1 MVKRGRAEPADSS
14 NLRKSA
20 EELLSTH
27 ISDLEAPSP
36 EEVQQLV
43 YELEVHRIELEM
55 QNEELREAQ
64 QELEASRDRYADL
77 YDFAPLG
84 YVSLDKHGRIQEI
97 NLAAAK
103 LLGRER
109 ARLTG
114 RPFVSYVA
122 MEDKNTFM
130 HHVRKCVEGQQQVTS
145 EIDLTAKGG
154 QSIPVQ
160 LDSIAAR
167 DPTSGVTLYRTA
179 ITDITEREQA
189 AAAVREARILAEAI
203 VETVREPLLILN
215 AELRVQS
222 ANRSFYQTFQVTPEE
237 TENRLVYELGDHQWD
252 IPQLRDLL
260 EHVLPE
266 KSQFIDFEVQHCFE
280 HIGQRT
286 MVLNARAILRE
297 AGRAGLVLL
306 AIEDITDRKRA
317 EQQLARL
324 AAELQQSNQKLTRS
338 NRELQ
343 DFAHVVSHDL
353 RAPLV
358 NIQGFSKE
366 LALSCERLRSV
377 AADVQ
382 VPGAE
387 RRELSALLDED
398 IPEAIEFITTSAT
411 KMDSLLS
418 GVLQLSR
425 VGRAVLTVRRLDM
438 NQMLSE
444 IVASMQFTIDE
455 AGASV
460 QVDSLPPCQ
469 GDQMQ
474 INQVFS
480 NLLNN
485 ALKYLD
491 PNRPG
496 VIRVCGQEEPDRV
509 VYSIEDN
516 GIGIAAAHQDSIYKI
531 FHRLDPRRG
540 TGEGL
545 GLTIVR
551 RVLDRHRGKIWVESE
566 VNEGSKFYVSLPKG

>member
-20 EELLSTH
+20 EGLLSTH

-36 EEVQQLV
+36 EEVEQLV
-43 YELEVHRIELEM
+43 YELQVHRIELEM

-114 RPFVSYVA
+114 RPFISYVA
-122 MEDKNTFM
+122 MEDKSIFM

-145 EIDLTAKGG
+145 EIDLTPKGG

-179 ITDITEREQA
+179 ITDVTEREQA

-203 VETVREPLLILN
+203 VETVREPLLVLN

-222 ANRSFYQTFQVTPEE
+222 ANRSFYQTFQATPQE
-237 TENRLVYELGDHQWD
+237 TENRLVYELGNHQWD
-252 IPQLRDLL
+252 IPRLRHLL

-266 KSQFIDFEVQHCFE
+266 KSQFIDFEVQQCFE
-280 HIGQRT
+280 RIGQRT
-286 MVLNARAILRE
+286 MVLNARAIPRE
-297 AGRAGLVLL
+297 AGRPGLILL
-306 AIEDITDRKRA
+306 AIEDITERKRA

-324 AAELQQSNQKLTRS
+324 AAELQHSNEKLKRS

-358 NIQGFSKE
+358 NIQGFGKE

-382 VPGAE
+382 VPEAK

-398 IPEAIEFITTSAT
+398 IPEALGFITTSTT

-425 VGRAVLTVRRLDM
+425 VGRAALTIRQLDM
-438 NQMLSE
+438 NQMFSE
-444 IVASMQFTIDE
+444 IVASMQFAIDE

-460 QVDSLPPCQ
+460 QVDSLPPCR
-469 GDQMQ
+469 GDRMQ

-480 NLLNN
+480 NLLSN
-485 ALKYLD
+485 ALKYLE

-496 VIRVCGQEEPDRV
+496 VIRVCGREVPDRV

-516 GIGIAAAHQDSIYKI
+516 GIGIAAEHQDSIYRI
-531 FHRLDPRRG
+531 FHRLDPQRG

-551 RVLDRHRGKIWVESE
+551 RVLERHRGKIWVESE
-566 VNEGSKFYVSLPKG
+566 LNEGSKFYLSLPKG

>member
-1 MVKRGRAEPADSS
+1 MVKSAKAEPADSS

-20 EELLSTH
+20 EELLSRH

-36 EEVQQLV
+36 EEVEQLV

-109 ARLTG
+109 ATVTG
-114 RPFVSYVA
+114 RLFVSYVA
-122 MEDKNTFM
+122 MEDKNTFV

-203 VETVREPLLILN
+203 VQTVREPLLVLN

-222 ANRSFYQTFQVTPEE
+222 ANRSFYQTFQVTPQE
-237 TENRLVYELGDHQWD
+237 TENRLVYELGDHQWG
-252 IPQLRDLL
+252 IPQLRALL

-266 KSQFIDFEVQHCFE
+266 RSQFIDFEVQHCFE

-297 AGRAGLVLL
+297 SSRPGLILL

-317 EQQLARL
+317 EEQLARL
-324 AAELQQSNQKLTRS
+324 AAELQQSNQKLKRS

-343 DFAHVVSHDL
+343 DFAYVVSHDL

-366 LALSCERLRSV
+366 LALSCERLRSA

-425 VGRAVLTVRRLDM
+425 VGRAVLTVRQLDM

-444 IVASMQFTIDE
+444 IVASMQFAIDQ

-460 QVDSLPPCQ
+460 QVDWLPPCQ

-496 VIRVCGQEEPDRV
+496 AIRVCGQEEPDRV

-516 GIGIAAAHQDSIYKI
+516 GIGIAAEHQDSIYKI
-531 FHRLDPRRG
+531 FHRLDPQRG

-551 RVLDRHRGKIWVESE
+551 RVLDRHHGKIWVESE

>member
-1 MVKRGRAEPADSS
+1 MVKRARAEPADSS

-20 EELLSTH
+20 EQLLSTH

-43 YELEVHRIELEM
+43 SELEVHRIELEM

-97 NLAAAK
+97 NLAATK

-109 ARLTG
+109 ARVTG

-122 MEDKNTFM
+122 MEDKNTFV
-130 HHVRKCVEGQQQVTS
+130 HHVRKCVEGQQPVTS

-154 QSIPVQ
+154 RSIPVQ

-167 DPTSGVTLYRTA
+167 DPTSRVTLCRTA
-179 ITDITEREQA
+179 ITDVTDLKQA
-189 AAAVREARILAEAI
+189 ATAVREARLLAEAI
-203 VETVREPLLILN
+203 VETVREPLLVLN

-222 ANRSFYQTFQVTPEE
+222 ANRSFYQTFQVTQEE
-237 TENRLVYELGDHQWD
+237 TQNLLIYELGDHQWD
-252 IPQLRDLL
+252 IPRLRHLL

-266 KSQFIDFEVQHCFE
+266 KDQFIDFEVQRCFE
-280 HIGQRT
+280 RIGQRT
-286 MVLNARAILRE
+286 MVLSARAILRE
-297 AGRAGLVLL
+297 AGRPGLILL

-324 AAELQQSNQKLTRS
+324 AAELQQSNRKLKRS

-343 DFAHVVSHDL
+343 DFAYVVSHDL

-366 LALSCERLRSV
+366 LALSCERLRSA

-382 VPGAE
+382 APGAE

-398 IPEAIEFITTSAT
+398 IPESLDFITRSAV

-425 VGRAVLTVRRLDM
+425 VGRAPLTIRQLDM

-444 IVASMQFTIDE
+444 IVASMQFAIDE

-469 GDQMQ
+469 GDEMQ

-491 PNRPG
+491 PNRPV
-496 VIRVCGQEEPDRV
+496 VIRVCGKEEPDRV

-516 GIGIAAAHQDSIYKI
+516 GIGIAAGHQDSIYKT
-531 FHRLDPRRG
+531 FHRLDPRHG

-566 VNEGSKFYVSLPKG
+566 VDQGSKFYLSLPKG

>member
-1 MVKRGRAEPADSS
+1 MSQQFDANPSTCLDRHGRSVEQTNLAERRWSDDAFHQVFESVPDGIAIADDQGEIVLVNAQTERLFGYARHELLGQPIEILIPERFREKLPRHAAIYLADPHVRPMGSGLQLYA
-14 NLRKSA
+14 LRKDGSEFPA
-20 EELLSTH
+20 EIGLSP
-27 ISDLEAPSP
+27 LET
-36 EEVQQLV
+36 EGGVLV
-43 YELEVHRIELEM
+43 TVII
-55 QNEELREAQ
+55 
-64 QELEASRDRYADL
+64 RD
-77 YDFAPLG
+77 
-84 YVSLDKHGRIQEI
+84 
-97 NLAAAK
+97 
-103 LLGRER
+103 
-109 ARLTG
+109 
-114 RPFVSYVA
+114 
-122 MEDKNTFM
+122 
-130 HHVRKCVEGQQQVTS
+130 VT
-145 EIDLTAKGG
+145 D
-154 QSIPVQ
+154 
-160 LDSIAAR
+160 
-167 DPTSGVTLYRTA
+167 
-179 ITDITEREQA
+179 REQA
-189 AAAVREARILAEAI
+189 AEAVREAGILAEAI
-203 VETVREPLLILN
+203 VQTVREPLLVLN
-215 AELRVQS
+215 ADLRVQS
-222 ANRSFYQTFQVTPEE
+222 ANRSFYQTFQVRPQE

-266 KSQFIDFEVQHCFE
+266 KSQFIDYEVQHCFE
-280 HIGQRT
+280 QIGQRT
-286 MVLNARAILRE
+286 MVLNGRAILRE
-297 AGRAGLVLL
+297 AGHPGLILL

-324 AAELQQSNQKLTRS
+324 AAELQQSNEKLTRS

-343 DFAHVVSHDL
+343 DFAYVVSHDL

-366 LALSCERLRSV
+366 LALSCERLRSA

-425 VGRAVLTVRRLDM
+425 VGRAALTVRQLDM

-444 IVASMQFTIDE
+444 IVASMQFAIDQ

-474 INQVFS
+474 INQIFS
-480 NLLNN
+480 NLLEN

-491 PNRPG
+491 LNRPG

-540 TGEGL
+540 TGDGL

-551 RVLDRHRGKIWVESE
+551 RVLERHGGKIWVESE
-566 VNEGSKFYVSLPKG
+566 VNEGSKFCVSLPKG

>member
-20 EELLSTH
+20 EELLSRH

-109 ARLTG
+109 ARVTG

-122 MEDKNTFM
+122 MEDKNTFV

-145 EIDLTAKGG
+145 EIELTAKGG

-167 DPTSGVTLYRTA
+167 DPTSRVTLCRTA
-179 ITDITEREQA
+179 ITDVTEREQA
-189 AAAVREARILAEAI
+189 AGAVREAGILAEATI
-203 VETVREPLLILN
+203 ETVREPLLVLN

-222 ANRSFYQTFQVTPEE
+222 ANRSFYQTFQATPQE
-237 TENRLVYELGDHQWD
+237 TENRLVYELGSHQWD
-252 IPQLRDLL
+252 IPRLRDLL
-260 EHVLPE
+260 EQVLPE
-266 KSQFIDFEVQHCFE
+266 ESQFIDFEVQHCFE

-297 AGRAGLVLL
+297 AGLPGLILL
-306 AIEDITDRKRA
+306 AIEDITDRKRV
-317 EQQLARL
+317 EQHLARL
-324 AAELQQSNQKLTRS
+324 AAELQQSNQKLKGS
-338 NRELQ
+338 NRELE

-382 VPGAE
+382 VPAAE

-398 IPEAIEFITTSAT
+398 IPEALEFITTSVA

-425 VGRAVLTVRRLDM
+425 VGRAALTIHQLDM

-444 IVASMQFTIDE
+444 IVWSMQFAIE
-455 AGASV
+455 QAGASV
-460 QVDSLPPCQ
+460 QVDLLPPCR

-491 PNRPG
+491 PNRLG

-516 GIGIAAAHQDSIYKI
+516 GIGVAAEHQDSIYRI
-531 FHRLDPRRG
+531 FHRLDPQRG

-551 RVLDRHRGKIWVESE
+551 RVLERHHGKIWVESE
-566 VNEGSKFYVSLPKG
+566 VKEGSKFYVSLPKG